1 MPSKTALWRKKASFG
16 THFVI
21 MSAGLSQEAMA
32 RRMMVRQATPHR
44 TIAYRVAIHR
54 DEDLTFSHAAPCSTE
69 RESVYS
75 GVGFVWSMPHDISL
89 SRVRRARMHLYATTT
104 IRSSVAAGES
114 SPVRM
119 VSPATQEPHLPT
131 IVPPCLHSY
140 CLQPHSHVR
149 HQHIPEEGR
158 LWMHQAVE

>member
-89 SRVRRARMHLYATTT
+89 SRVLRARMHLYATTT

-119 VSPATQEPHLPT
+119 VKPRHARA
-131 IVPPCLHSY
+131 PPPDDSTTM
-140 CLQPHSHVR
+140 P
-149 HQHIPEEGR
+149 P
-158 LWMHQAVE
+158 